1 MSHLGVPNSSPPS
14 SPSPNSVRIKSEPN
28 SPPHLHHHTSS
39 ATSGTAP
46 NTVVS
51 HSISHLSLP
60 HAHTSIP
67 SHHLSVTG
75 KNFFQL
81 KKCKYYFIIFFF
93 FLIVKP
99 ERFIL
104 GGQLPSNQSLV
115 DSRHDFEGGPPPKRL
130 RDTWPT

>member
-75 KNFFQL
+75 KNFFPL
-81 KKCKYYFIIFFF
+81 TKFNCYFIIFFLF
-93 FLIVKP
+93 DCIKP

-115 DSRHDFEGGPPPKRL
+115 DSRHNFEGGPPPKRL